1 MEQNNMDIVKTYSG
15 SQEAIESIQQFLA
28 DNRRYSIK
36 QIVADNNDAYSLLVV
51 YSEDQYKLRDRLDN
65 IYTSI

>member
-51 YSEDQYKLRDRLDN
+51 YSEDQYKLRDCLDN